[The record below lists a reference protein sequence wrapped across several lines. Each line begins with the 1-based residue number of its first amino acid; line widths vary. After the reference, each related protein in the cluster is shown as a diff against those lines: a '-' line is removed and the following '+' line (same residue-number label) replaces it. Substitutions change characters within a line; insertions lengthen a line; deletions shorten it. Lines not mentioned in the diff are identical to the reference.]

1 MDIII
6 TIIYPE
12 YNGHY
17 YYNYLSCIKRTLL
30 LQLFNPV
37 YNGHYHYNYLS

>member
-17 YYNYLSCIKRTLL
+17 YYNYLSCI
-30 LQLFNPV
+30 
-37 YNGHYHYNYLS
+37 